1 VILARGRIG
10 AARRASLQAS
20 TFSDPAALMLLTLAR
35 RLAHTACP
43 AATSALGAV
52 LAATVSLA
60 VVPQEAQAEPRPHQL
75 HDPAPVSSLTAAP
88 AERHCTVRPGR
99 SGCVSFEP
107 PARGVVVAVLYA
119 EPFYAG
125 ARVVVHLEGDVSG
138 CTPRTYD
145 DEGGGDLGGPLA
157 TILAGVGSVD
167 TFHRCDVRLHQGF
180 LGTDGPDSGWLHREA
195 RVPDGAETS
204 SFTIS

>member
-1 VILARGRIG
+1 MI
-10 AARRASLQAS
+10 S
-20 TFSDPAALMLLTLAR
+20 TLAR
-35 RLAHTACP
+35 RLARTARP
-43 AATSALGAV
+43 AVTSALGAA